1 MDSSVWSDKIRHFCQ
16 FKRSHEEGYRFL
28 AAPITA
34 DDFVSAV
41 LVSPVDDQVTLLQIY
56 LIFGVSIAFLSQ
68 TENVSK
74 NRWMETHLQSNKF
87 LLALTH
93 TSGEWTTDALFGSQA
108 VDRLLFTSPR
118 LLTQESLLQPFS
130 PREFI
135 TNVKTGS
142 QHLWVFI

>member
-1 MDSSVWSDKIRHFCQ
+1 MQSCSRRIQEWHVNVMESPEWSDKIRHFCQ

-28 AAPITA
+28 AASITA

-41 LVSPVDDQVTLLQIY
+41 LVSPVDDQVTWLQIY

-93 TSGEWTTDALFGSQA
+93 TPGEWTTDAFFDKRSIA
-108 VDRLLFTSPR
+108 SC
-118 LLTQESLLQPFS
+118 SLHLGCWRRKVCCNFS
-130 PREFI
+130 
-135 TNVKTGS
+135 VLAS
-142 QHLWVFI
+142 L

>member
-1 MDSSVWSDKIRHFCQ
+1 MESPEWSDKIRHFCQ
-16 FKRSHEEGYRFL
+16 FKRSHEEDYRFL
-28 AAPITA
+28 AASITA

-93 TSGEWTTDALFGSQA
+93 TPGEWTTDAFFDKRSI
-108 VDRLLFTSPR
+108 DRLLFTSPR
-118 LLTQESLLQPFS
+118 LLTQESLLQLFS

-142 QHLWVFI
+142 QRLWVFI